1 MKWGVRRTPEQL
13 GHAPRRKRISV
24 TINGGKKQQ
33 ASSPKPAEPKV
44 ESKPVEGKTQVSRSR
59 KASTMSDTEL
69 RAAINRIE
77 MERKYAS
84 LTAKQK
90 SAGRKFV
97 EDVLANAAKQT
108 ATKYTAQAMTNLV
121 EKLLKSNSGSSGG
134 SS

>member
-1 MKWGVRRTPEQL
+1 M
-13 GHAPRRKRISV
+13 
-24 TINGGKKQQ
+24 
-33 ASSPKPAEPKV
+33 
-44 ESKPVEGKTQVSRSR
+44 SRSR
-59 KASTMSDTEL
+59 KASTMSDAEL

-90 SAGRKFV
+90 SAGRKFA

-121 EKLLKSNSGSSGG
+121 EKLLKSNRGSSGG
-134 SS
+134 NS